1 MIYIV
6 ILIGILAF
14 WQLIKVYE
22 YATIINGSEE
32 ETVTESDTRFN
43 AKMMMVFCVAF
54 FVFCIWNFWMYQDS
68 LLPPSASEYGKALDT
83 LFNFNMII
91 IGFVFF
97 IVNAVLFYF
106 ASKYYYRKE
115 NKATFFAHS
124 SKLEMIWT
132 IVPAIVLT
140 VIIIYGLK
148 VWNNI
153 TAPVNPNETIQ
164 MELYAQQFAWT
175 ARYGGKDN
183 TLGKSN
189 YRLITD
195 NNPLALVVEDPN
207 NGDDK
212 LVKGEFHIPI
222 GKMVQFKLRSR
233 DVIHSAFMPHFS
245 AQMNCVPGMETEMHF
260 VPIYTTI
267 QMREM
272 TKNPKF
278 NYILLCNKI
287 CGAAHYNMQMDI
299 IVESEEDYN
308 KWLASKKT
316 FAETMSAKPDEPK
329 VESVKEEMKKYTA
342 ITATVEE
349 VKVEEKK

>member
-1 MIYIV
+1 M
-6 ILIGILAF
+6 
-14 WQLIKVYE
+14 
-22 YATIINGSEE
+22 
-32 ETVTESDTRFN
+32 
-43 AKMMMVFCVAF
+43 
-54 FVFCIWNFWMYQDS
+54 
-68 LLPPSASEYGKALDT
+68 
-83 LFNFNMII
+83 
-91 IGFVFF
+91 
-97 IVNAVLFYF
+97 
-106 ASKYYYRKE
+106 
-115 NKATFFAHS
+115 
-124 SKLEMIWT
+124 
-132 IVPAIVLT
+132 
-140 VIIIYGLK
+140 
-148 VWNNI
+148 
-153 TAPVNPNETIQ
+153 
-164 MELYAQQFAWT
+164 
-175 ARYGGKDN
+175 DN

-308 KWLASKKT
+308 KWLATKKT
-316 FAETMSAKPDEPK
+316 FAETMSATPDEPK